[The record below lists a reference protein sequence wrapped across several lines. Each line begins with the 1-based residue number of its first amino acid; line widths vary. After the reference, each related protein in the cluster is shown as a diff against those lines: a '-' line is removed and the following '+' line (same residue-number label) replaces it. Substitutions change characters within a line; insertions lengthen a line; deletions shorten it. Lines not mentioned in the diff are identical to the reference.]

1 MKKLLILLIAAAVM
15 IPGYTQDKKNEAPVS
30 EKNTEKTETAIF
42 DTKAYTE
49 VVLEDFEE
57 TQYSKK
63 NIKYLVSRNQDGD
76 VSIRDEFPA
85 QNGRSKKYL
94 GVKYFG
100 RDGDTLIIYPAKELT
115 IDKYCREI
123 AVWVYGKKFSGEL
136 SLMLQDATLKNHR
149 LVLGKLNF
157 LGWRKLV
164 IRLGR
169 EIKQEDDLL
178 SQKKFMKILHFQYR
192 PGNKTR
198 MPIWHYFYL
207 DDITAM
213 VREKYT
219 DRQSD
224 DW

>member
-1 MKKLLILLIAAAVM
+1 MKIFE
-15 IPGYTQDKKNEAPVS
+15 T
-30 EKNTEKTETAIF
+30 TE
-42 DTKAYTE
+42 
-49 VVLEDFEE
+49 
-57 TQYSKK
+57 YSK
-63 NIKYLVSRNQDGD
+63 NIKYLVSRNQEGD

-94 GVKYFG
+94 GVKFFG
-100 RDGDTLIIYPAKELT
+100 RKGDTLTIYPSKDLI

-136 SLMLQDATLKNHR
+136 SLMLQDAYQKNHR
-149 LVLGKLNF
+149 LVLGKLDF

-164 IRLGR
+164 IKIGND
-169 EIKQEDDLL
+169 IKQEDDLL
-178 SQKKFMKILHFQYR
+178 EQKKFLKILHFQYR
-192 PGNKTR
+192 PANETR
-198 MPIWHYFYL
+198 MPIWHYFYI

-213 VREKYT
+213 IREKYS